1 MEIQKANTYNICKH
15 VRIVRER
22 ERNIPS
28 AAMAKTDKLLLLCL
42 CCFGVELSLML
53 PKKSETEEEDR
64 ARILRTVQLFRRRPV
79 RPQGGSGVLNE
90 PLKLQS
96 EEALAAATDDI
107 FITDSAIFYHGIT
120 HTECVFLVGRKG
132 LEVR

>member
-1 MEIQKANTYNICKH
+1 
-15 VRIVRER
+15 
-22 ERNIPS
+22 
-28 AAMAKTDKLLLLCL
+28 
-42 CCFGVELSLML
+42 ML
-53 PKKSETEEEDR
+53 PKISETEEEDR

-120 HTECVFLVGRKG
+120 HTECVFLVGWRG